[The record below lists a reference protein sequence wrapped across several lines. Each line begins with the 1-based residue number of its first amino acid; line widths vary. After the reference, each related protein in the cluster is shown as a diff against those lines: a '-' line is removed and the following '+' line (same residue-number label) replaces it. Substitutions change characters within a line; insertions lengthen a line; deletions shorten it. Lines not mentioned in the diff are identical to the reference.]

1 MVDPIKPQVN
11 AWEIINDEV
20 EQTYIA
26 ASVLMQIDDAKPTC
40 QMPVDR
46 EYASGG
52 AADLVDLTSRPH
64 WEGEAAGSKQGL
76 YDDGGGD
83 SGSGFS
89 PSAAEHKRHEQ
100 IGNLA
105 VELKHPRLASEP
117 SAMVPSRAQATH
129 EQIGV
134 LAGKLE
140 HHAVH

>member
-26 ASVLMQIDDAKPTC
+26 ASVLMVGCVISK
-40 QMPVDR
+40 
-46 EYASGG
+46 
-52 AADLVDLTSRPH
+52 
-64 WEGEAAGSKQGL
+64 GSKQGL